1 MASMADFTTQH
12 DTDSSRYVAMLDG
25 EQIGEAAYSDTAEG
39 RVFTHTE
46 ISPQH
51 GGQGYGTRLVRAA
64 LDDTREAGL
73 TPIGQCSMVQAFLD
87 KHPEYA
93 RPAAV

>member
-1 MASMADFTTQH
+1 MAGMADFTTQH
-12 DTDSSRYVAMLDG
+12 DTEGARYVATLDG
-25 EQIGEAAYSDTAEG
+25 DEIGEAAYSDTDEG

-93 RPAAV
+93 RPATS

>member
-1 MASMADFTTQH
+1 MAPMTDFTTRH
-12 DTDSSRYVAMLDG
+12 DADAARYIAELDG
-25 EQIGEAAYSDTAEG
+25 QPIGEAAYRDADG
-39 RVFTHTE
+39 QRVFTHTGIAPE
-46 ISPQH
+46 H
-51 GGQGYGTRLVRAA
+51 GGQGFGTRLVRAA

-93 RPAAV
+93 RAASA